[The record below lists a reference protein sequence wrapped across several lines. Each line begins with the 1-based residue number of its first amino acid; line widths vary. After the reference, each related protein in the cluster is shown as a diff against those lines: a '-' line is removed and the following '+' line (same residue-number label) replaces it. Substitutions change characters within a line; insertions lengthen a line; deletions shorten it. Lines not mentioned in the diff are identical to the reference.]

1 MRRQFAATSANGLD
15 LQSFPY
21 KLYQKAKRMGS
32 WNPENID
39 YRQDQEDWRQMTPA
53 QQAELRGQLA
63 AFVAGEE
70 AVTTD
75 LLPLIMTIAKQGR
88 LEEELYLTTFLL
100 DEAKHTEFFRL
111 LLNALG
117 ATEDVSRYHQPAIQ
131 KIFYEMLPETMN
143 RLLCDSSPAALA
155 DASILYNMFV
165 EGVLAETGYYIFY
178 ESLQKSGL
186 MPGLTEGIGYLKSD
200 ESRHISYG
208 TYLLHR
214 LIAEDSSLFDRIVK
228 KMDDLMPLA
237 IEIFSNNS
245 NEQSSLGIST
255 AEIKAFAV
263 KQHKVRINIL
273 SRAKTEPLEEIAKKL
288 MDEQ

>member
-1 MRRQFAATSANGLD
+1 MRRQFVATCADGLD

-21 KLYQKAKRMGS
+21 KLFQKAKRMGS
-32 WNPENID
+32 WNPEDID
-39 YRQDQEDWRQMTPA
+39 YRQDQKDWQQMTSA
-53 QQAELRGQLA
+53 QQAELRGRLA

-117 ATEDVSRYHQPAIQ
+117 ETEDVSRYHHPAIQ
-131 KIFYEMLPETMN
+131 KIFHEMLPETMN

-155 DASILYNMFV
+155 DASTLYNMFV
-165 EGVLAETGYYIFY
+165 EGVLAETGYFIFY
-178 ESLQKSGL
+178 ESLKKSGR

-208 TYLLHR
+208 TYLLQR
-214 LIAEDSSLFDRIVK
+214 LIAEDPSLFDRIVK

-237 IEIFSNNS
+237 MEIFTNNGYERS
-245 NEQSSLGIST
+245 PLGIS
-255 AEIKAFAV
+255 AAKIKAYAV
-263 KQHKVRINIL
+263 KQHKVRIDIL
-273 SRAKTEPLEEIAKKL
+273 ARAKTDPLEEIVKKL
-288 MDEQ
+288 MDEK

>member
-1 MRRQFAATSANGLD
+1 MRRQFAATCADGLD
-15 LQSFPY
+15 LQSFPC

-32 WNPENID
+32 WNPEDID
-39 YRQDQEDWRQMTPA
+39 YHQDQKDWRHMTPA
-53 QQAELRGQLA
+53 QQAELRGRLA

-117 ATEDVSRYHQPAIQ
+117 ETEDVSRYHQPAIQ
-131 KIFYEMLPETMN
+131 KIFNEMLPETMN
-143 RLLCDSSPAALA
+143 RLLRDSSPAALA
-155 DASILYNMFV
+155 DASTLYNMFV

-214 LIAEDSSLFDRIVK
+214 LIAEDPSLFDRIVK

-237 IEIFSNNS
+237 MEIFSNNGYERS
-245 NEQSSLGIST
+245 PLGIST
-255 AEIKAFAV
+255 AKIKAFAV
-263 KQHKVRINIL
+263 KQHKVRIDIL

>member
-1 MRRQFAATSANGLD
+1 MFRQFAATRADGLD

-32 WNPENID
+32 WNPEDID
-39 YRQDQEDWRQMTPA
+39 YLQDRKDWRHMNPA
-53 QQAELRGQLA
+53 QQAELRGRMA

-75 LLPLIMTIAKQGR
+75 LLPLVMIIAKQGR

-117 ATEDVSRYHQPAIQ
+117 ETEDVSRYHHPAIR
-131 KIFYEMLPETMN
+131 KIFNEMLPETMN
-143 RLLCDSSPAALA
+143 RLLYDSSPATLA
-155 DASILYNMFV
+155 DASTLYNMFV

-186 MPGLTEGIGYLKSD
+186 MPGLTEGIGYLKRD

-237 IEIFSNNS
+237 MDIFSNNGYERS
-245 NEQSSLGIST
+245 PLGIST
-255 AEIKAFAV
+255 AKIKAFAA
-263 KQHKVRINIL
+263 KQHKVRIEIL
-273 SRAKTEPLEEIAKKL
+273 SRAKTEPFEEIAKKL
-288 MDEQ
+288 LDEQ